1 MFLTTA
7 YFLLLNL
14 FIHLYCLFQTWS
26 KVPCNQRCNLI
37 QLKLKPEWVSISSS
51 WSWCRW
57 FLSLLLWLFCSLA
70 GCCCCCHLHHN
81 SYYVWHWNM
90 FGPTGN
96 EIAKQRQW
104 TKKNKETEKPAGCHS
119 GEWDIDI
126 SARAREGEKTADW
139 FLFLLLVLKASCW
152 SLMHL
157 FLLNVV

>member
-57 FLSLLLWLFCSLA
+57 FLLLLLWLFCSLA

-119 GEWDIDI
+119 GEWDI